1 MKSIVL
7 VLLVLCGSPTRFCA
21 QTKATTG
28 PRPQT
33 NKNERM
39 SLPEKIV
46 AARTVFLINET
57 EENKFGDKF
66 YQELKKWDRW
76 QIVTD
81 RAKADLV
88 LIVSQRDSLGPVV
101 TTGTATATG
110 QTSNGTVVSGQ
121 LKSSDWHLYVVDA
134 TSGETLWRTKTTG
147 QGKMWRM
154 WSSIAKSLL
163 SDIQMRLK

>member
-1 MKSIVL
+1 MKTL
-7 VLLVLCGSPTRFCA
+7 ATLLFALCGSLICFCA
-21 QTKATTG
+21 QTKAATG
-28 PRPQT
+28 SRPQT
-33 NKNERM
+33 DKNEKM
-39 SLPEKIV
+39 PLPEKVI

-66 YQELKKWDRW
+66 YQELKKWNRW

-88 LIVSQRDSLGPVV
+88 LVISQRDSLGAMV

-110 QTSNGTVVSGQ
+110 QTAHGIVISGQ

-134 TSGETLWRTKTTG
+134 TTGETLWRTKTTG

-163 SDIQMRLK
+163 SDVQKRLK